1 MGAGA
6 SSIPDVVTKDQ
17 CKEIVG
23 QSFSEELWEKYSKD
37 GQISKDDLIKLGTI
51 KSIVSMSPFNSS
63 NVAGVITF
71 EQIFQSNPTKI
82 TYKLTGLTP
91 GLHGFHM

>member
-6 SSIPDVVTKDQ
+6 SSIPDTINKEQ
-17 CKEIVG
+17 CQEIVG
-23 QSFSEELWEKYSKD
+23 PAFTEELWLKHSKD
-37 GQISKDDLIKLGTI
+37 GMISKDDLIQLTTI
-51 KSIVSMSPFNSS
+51 KSTVVVTAVETSG
-63 NVAGVITF
+63 VAGVVTF
-71 EQIFQSNPTKI
+71 EQTFLSNPTKI